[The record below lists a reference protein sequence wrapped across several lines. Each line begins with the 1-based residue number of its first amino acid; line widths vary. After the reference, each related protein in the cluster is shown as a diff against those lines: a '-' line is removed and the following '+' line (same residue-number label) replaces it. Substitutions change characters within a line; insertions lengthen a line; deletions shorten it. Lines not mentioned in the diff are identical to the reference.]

1 MIFPGFRFIAQTLNE
16 VDGVE
21 LENFVMADV
30 FNEGCKIYER
40 LHFVAFDVI
49 VCPLNIK
56 RGQFCFYRP
65 CVWQSSNFSSSFLS
79 FSHQWSQKQVKK
91 QRGVHIQKCPAR
103 VKNSNLGYYTCACVN
118 DS

>member
-16 VDGVE
+16 DGVE
-21 LENFVMADV
+21 LENFVMTDV

-49 VCPLNIK
+49 VCPLNSK
-56 RGQFCFYRP
+56 RGQFCLDRP

-79 FSHQWSQKQVKK
+79 FPQQWSQKQVKK
-91 QRGVHIQKCPAR
+91 NKRRVHIQKCPAR
-103 VKNSNLGYYTCACVN
+103 VKNSNLDHYACACVN